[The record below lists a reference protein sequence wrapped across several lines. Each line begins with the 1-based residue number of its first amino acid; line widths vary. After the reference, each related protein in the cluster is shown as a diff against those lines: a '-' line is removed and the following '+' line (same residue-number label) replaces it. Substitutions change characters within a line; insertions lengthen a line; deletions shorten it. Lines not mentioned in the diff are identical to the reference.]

1 MTTQPPGNGCRSW
14 PLTHRTVALDR
25 GQDGS
30 VSLLLVVAV
39 LAMLIAVGLVVDGGQ
54 KLRATQRAD
63 DAAAEAARAA
73 VLTVQPGATVRGL
86 TPRVDTSAAIR
97 AAQGYLTAAGVTG
110 SAYVTAGRV
119 TVTTSVDFLPSVL
132 SLIGLRRQTV
142 TGQATARLARGVSTE
157 QP

>member
-1 MTTQPPGNGCRSW
+1 M
-14 PLTHRTVALDR
+14 
-25 GQDGS
+25 
-30 VSLLLVVAV
+30 SLLLVVAV

-86 TPRVDTSAAIR
+86 TPRVDSAAAVR
-97 AAQGYLTAAGVTG
+97 AAQADLTAGGVTG
-110 SAYVTAGRV
+110 SAHITAGRV
-119 TVTTSVDFLPSVL
+119 TVTTSVSFLPSVL
-132 SLIGLRRQTV
+132 SLIGLGRQTIA
-142 TGQATARLARGVSTE
+142 GRATARLARGVSTE